1 MKEVGQLSTV
11 HEQLIQL
18 EKEVKESVTQQS
30 TTRGGVSMGYD
41 PGNI

>member
-1 MKEVGQLSTV
+1 MKEVGQLSSV
-11 HEQLIQL
+11 HEQLVQL

-30 TTRGGVSMGYD
+30 ATRGGVSTGFD